1 MPIFDHAPFS
11 FPRLQQVNQRVGR
24 VYHVLSGV
32 HTGQEYPSI
41 TRVLG
46 SKPKPQLVAWKKRV
60 GSAEA
65 ARITAESTTQ
75 GTSVHTLAESYINN
89 EADQVADALP
99 ALSDNVRQ
107 LWNDL
112 SPWIDAHVQRIHGQ
126 EQDVYSS
133 HLKVAGRLDLLATV
147 DGDLS
152 VVDFKT
158 SRRPKKR
165 DYVLDYFL
173 QGCFYSLCV
182 FEHTGQKVKRIIFPI
197 VSPEGLEIFETNTAV
212 EFEGLRQRIDDYYE
226 HYHTAA
232 SDE

>member
-1 MPIFDHAPFS
+1 MTIFDHAPFS

-32 HTGQEYPSI
+32 DTGQEYPSI

-46 SKPKPQLVAWKKRV
+46 AKPKPQLVAWKKRV

-99 ALSDNVRQ
+99 TLSDNVQQ

-112 SPWIDAHVQRIHGQ
+112 SPWIDAHVQRVHGQ
-126 EQDVYSS
+126 EQDVYSA
-133 HLKVAGRLDLLATV
+133 HLKVAGRMDLLATV

-212 EFEGLRQRIDDYYE
+212 EFEGLRQRIEDYYA
-226 HYHTAA
+226 HYHT
-232 SDE
+232 DTLGE

>member
-1 MPIFDHAPFS
+1 MTTFEHAPFV
-11 FPRLQQVNQRVGR
+11 FPRLQQVNHRAGR
-24 VYHVLSGV
+24 VYQVLSGEHV
-32 HTGQEYPSI
+32 GQEYPSI

-46 SKPKPQLVAWKKRV
+46 AKPKPELAAWKKRV

-65 ARITAESTTQ
+65 TRVTTESTTR
-75 GTSVHTLAESYINN
+75 GTSLHILAESYINN
-89 EADQVADALP
+89 EADQVATALP
-99 ALSDNVRQ
+99 TLTDDVRQ

-112 SPWIDAHVQRIHGQ
+112 SPWIDAHVQRVHGQ
-126 EQDVYSS
+126 EQDVYSA
-133 HLKVAGRLDLLATV
+133 HLNVAGRMDLLATV
-147 DGDLS
+147 DGDLA

-212 EFEGLRQRIDDYYE
+212 EFEGLRQRITDYYE
-226 HYHTAA
+226 HYHTP
-232 SDE
+232 